1 MQRLTWTVSPA
12 TGIGLPDGALTAGP
26 GGPKTGALPAQ
37 CSGDA
42 TTDPDGLHAET
53 VVAVTR
59 ERKQPPPSPRASG
72 DLSIRA
78 PDRRAATGDGWPPRR
93 RCRPPG
99 PARPPARAAP
109 LGPWPRWSGRRRR

>member
-26 GGPKTGALPAQ
+26 GGPRTGALPAQ

-42 TTDPDGLHAET
+42 TTDPDGLHAKT

-59 ERKQPPPSPRASG
+59 ERKPTPTSPRGAG
-72 DLSIRA
+72 DRSFRA
-78 PDRRAATGDGWPPRR
+78 RGRRAAAGDGCPPRR

-99 PARPPARAAP
+99 PERAPARAAP
-109 LGPWPRWSGRRRR
+109 RGPWPRWS

>member
-26 GGPKTGALPAQ
+26 GGPRTGALPAQ

-42 TTDPDGLHAET
+42 NTDPDALHAKT
-53 VVAVTR
+53 VVAETR
-59 ERKQPPPSPRASG
+59 ERKPTPPPPRG
-72 DLSIRA
+72 GDDLSIRA
-78 PDRRAATGDGWPPRR
+78 PGRRAATGDEWPPRR

-99 PARPPARAAP
+99 PERPRARTAPP
-109 LGPWPRWSGRRRR
+109 GPWPRWSGRRRR